1 VLSAEM
7 SRALN
12 RHKYAILR
20 AWCATRSSRGSAGRA
35 TAAAAPA
42 HRDVNLPP
50 DVGVYLAH
58 VAG

>member
-1 VLSAEM
+1 M